1 MSLAR
6 DYGVR
11 TIRELDGDGLDPSR
25 AGERTAVRAAN
36 GKGREE

>member
-11 TIRELDGDGLDPSR
+11 TIRELDGDGLAPLSR
-25 AGERTAVRAAN
+25 R
-36 GKGREE
+36 